1 MPLSP
6 PVTMITSWW
15 ATSTIATALSTAASA
30 ISIVPAASPSRCRVE
45 FSVKE
50 SSGAMPCRTKMPF
63 ATPAW
68 SGSALALG
76 KALTRSGCAA
86 ADAIH
91 TTRAT
96 ATSVDRTALMS
107 ADHLRS
113 GLLEDRPHAVGELV
127 VELRELGGALVAVL
141 ELVVGEE
148 LLPRLGLR
156 ELVEHAF

>member
-1 MPLSP
+1 
-6 PVTMITSWW
+6 
-15 ATSTIATALSTAASA
+15 
-30 ISIVPAASPSRCRVE
+30 
-45 FSVKE
+45 
-50 SSGAMPCRTKMPF
+50 MPCRTKIPV

-107 ADHLRS
+107 ADHRRS

-156 ELVEHAF
+156 ELVEHAFPVGHVFLRDGRRRHHAAHRRHRGNVEARLFQRR